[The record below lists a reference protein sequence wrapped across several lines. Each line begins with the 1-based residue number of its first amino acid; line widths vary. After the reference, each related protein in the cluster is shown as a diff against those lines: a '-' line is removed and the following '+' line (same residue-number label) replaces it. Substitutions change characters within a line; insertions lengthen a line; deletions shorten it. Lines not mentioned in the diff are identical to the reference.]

1 LWKKYD
7 NKNMDIQ
14 LASVNMNQARL
25 QEDAALFVQAKVM
38 DAVREQAAAVEKLI
52 SSAQVITDPNLG
64 SSVNITA

>member
-1 LWKKYD
+1 MWKKYD

>member
-1 LWKKYD
+1 
-7 NKNMDIQ
+7 MDIQ